1 MNNDYYNVSSVRL
14 MRFLYSLGFEKESY
28 YNTKNKE
35 NWRFRK
41 SELLT
46 EALDFY
52 FYMRKNNKELVEC
65 REDLQKRN
73 LKI

>member
-14 MRFLYSLGFEKESY
+14 MRYLYSLGFEKESY

-35 NWRFRK
+35 NWKFMK

-65 REDLQKRN
+65 QNLQKMN
-73 LKI
+73 LKS

>member
-35 NWRFRK
+35 NWRFEK
-41 SELLT
+41 SELLM

-65 REDLQKRN
+65 QKDLQRKN
-73 LKI
+73 SKI

>member
-35 NWRFRK
+35 NWKFKK
-41 SELLT
+41 SEMLT

-52 FYMRKNNKELVEC
+52 FYMRKKNKELVEC
-65 REDLQKRN
+65 QKNLQKRN
-73 LKI
+73 FQI